1 MLHNI
6 NSYGLSHLCAYS
18 TFEHA
23 EQVIGEFSYTYPLLD
38 ILYKNDQ
45 RKQRHHIEFYSR
57 GNKYYKTS
65 FNNLFEYHIFNE
77 QSGYKD

>member
-6 NSYGLSHLCAYS
+6 NSYGLSHLCDFS
-18 TFEHA
+18 IFETT
-23 EQVIGEFSYTYPLLD
+23 EEKDFSYPFLD
-38 ILYKNDQ
+38 VYF
-45 RKQRHHIEFYSR
+45 KQNKADYIFDAIEFYSR

-65 FNNLFEYHIFNE
+65 FTNLFEYHVFNE